1 MRSGRKAA
9 YNEHRKMRETD
20 NMCGIIGYTGKDN
33 AEKIMLDA
41 LELLEYR
48 GYDSAGIALLN
59 KGRTQIL
66 KRAGRVKE
74 LRELCARERPLGQ
87 CGIGHTRWA
96 THGGVCDENAHPHRF
111 GKITLIHNGIIENYR
126 ELIEKYSL
134 EGKLK
139 SETDSEVVAAVVEHF
154 YQGDPYSAI
163 RRTVLKLKGTFALA
177 ILFDDQE
184 DKIFAVRNVS
194 PIVAAVTKD
203 GTILASDVTAIA
215 PFTSD
220 YFVLPEF
227 HVACLTRDNIEM
239 FDLSGDHVEIQWLK
253 MDWDV
258 SRSGKG
264 GYPFYMEKEIMEQP
278 QVIRE
283 TIMPRIKDGNPDFSQ
298 EGIPDEMLRACKR
311 ICVIACGTAMHA
323 GLVGKSLIQAM
334 IGIHVDVVM
343 ASEFMYNDPVVNKD
357 TLVVAISQSGETIDT
372 LEALKFARKCG
383 SPSISIVNV
392 RGASIARASE
402 YVIYTNAGPEIAV
415 ASTKAYTTQLAVLYL
430 LTARMAMARKLW
442 QEEELSDFMK
452 ELQRVPQVM
461 ERILETKEEIHRL
474 AGTILNA
481 RDVFMIGRGL
491 DYSIL
496 LEGSLKLK
504 EVSYIHSEAYASGE
518 LKHGTI
524 ALITEDTPVIAVV
537 TQEKLKSKELSNIR
551 EVQSRGARVLLLI
564 KENETMDEKGQW
576 SCVYRLPRMADPF
589 MVMPASIVLQ
599 MIAYYVSLDKGL
611 DVDKPRNLAKVV
623 TVE

>member
-1 MRSGRKAA
+1 
-9 YNEHRKMRETD
+9 
-20 NMCGIIGYTGKDN
+20 MCGIIGYTGKND
-33 AEKIMLDA
+33 AKEIMLDA

-59 KGRTQIL
+59 ENGTQIV
-66 KRAGRVKE
+66 KRAGRVKD
-74 LRELCARERPLGQ
+74 LRNLCQQEKPMGC

-96 THGGVCDENAHPHRF
+96 THGGVCDENAHPHKF
-111 GKITLIHNGIIENYR
+111 GKVTLIHNGIIENYK
-126 ELIEKYSL
+126 ELTEKYRL
-134 EGKLK
+134 EGKLA
-139 SETDSEVVAAVVEHF
+139 SETDSEVVAAVLEHF

-163 RRTVLKLKGTFALA
+163 RKTVLKLKGTFALG
-177 ILFDDQE
+177 ILFEDQPG
-184 DKIFAVRNVS
+184 KVFAVRNVS

-203 GTILASDVTAIA
+203 GAILSSDVAAIV
-215 PFTSD
+215 PFTTD
-220 YFVLPEF
+220 YFVVPEF
-227 HVACLTRDNIEM
+227 HVVCLSKEGIEM
-239 FDLSGDHVEIQWLK
+239 FDLSGDKAEIDWLK
-253 MDWDV
+253 VDWDV
-258 SRSGKG
+258 SRSSKG
-264 GYPFYMEKEIMEQP
+264 GYPFFMEKEIMEQP
-278 QVIRE
+278 QVIKD
-283 TIMPRIKDGNPDFSQ
+283 TIMPRIKDGRPDFSA
-298 EGIPDEMLRACKR
+298 EGIGDEVLTNCKR

-343 ASEFMYNDPVVNKD
+343 ASEFMYNDPVVDKN
-357 TLVVAISQSGETIDT
+357 TLVIAISQSGETIDT

-392 RGASIARASE
+392 KGASIARASE

-430 LTARMAMARKLW
+430 LTARMAAARGLW
-442 QEEELSDFMK
+442 SDKELSDYMR
-452 ELQRVPQVM
+452 ELCRVPEVM
-461 ERILETKEEIHRL
+461 GYVLSQKEEIHRL

-481 RDVFMIGRGL
+481 KDVFMIGRGL

-537 TQEKLKSKELSNIR
+537 TQDRLKSKELSNIR

-564 KENETMDEKGQW
+564 KENEELEDDERFAN
-576 SCVYRLPRMADPF
+576 VFRLPVMADAF

-599 MIAYYVSLDKGL
+599 LIAYYVSSDKGL

>member
-1 MRSGRKAA
+1 
-9 YNEHRKMRETD
+9 
-20 NMCGIIGYTGKDN
+20 MCGIIGYTGKKD
-33 AEKIMLDA
+33 AKEIMLDA

-48 GYDSAGIALLN
+48 GYDSAGIALL
-59 KGRTQIL
+59 GEEGTRIY
-66 KRAGRVKE
+66 KRAGRVKD
-74 LRELCARERPLGQ
+74 LRDLCAEKDPKGC

-111 GKITLIHNGIIENYR
+111 GRITLIHNGIIENYR
-126 ELIEKYSL
+126 ELTEKYGL
-134 EGKLK
+134 EGKLA
-139 SETDSEVVAAVVEHF
+139 SETDSEVVAAVLEHF
-154 YQGDPYSAI
+154 YNGDPYSAI

-177 ILFDDQE
+177 ILFDDQPG
-184 DKIFAVRNVS
+184 KIFAVRNVS
-194 PIVAAVTKD
+194 PIVAAATKD
-203 GTILASDVTAIA
+203 GAILSSDVAAIV
-215 PFTSD
+215 PFTTD
-220 YFVLPEF
+220 YFVMPEF
-227 HVACLTRDNIEM
+227 HVVCLSADGIEM
-239 FDLSGDHVEIQWLK
+239 FDLSGDKAEIEWLK
-253 MDWDV
+253 VDWDV
-258 SRSGKG
+258 SRSSKG
-264 GYPFYMEKEIMEQP
+264 GYPFFMEKEIMEQP
-278 QVIRE
+278 QVIEE
-283 TIMPRIKDGNPDFSQ
+283 TILPRIKDGKPDFSE
-298 EGIPDEMLRACKR
+298 EGIPDQILSDCKR

-343 ASEFMYNDPVVNKD
+343 ASEFMYNDPVVDKE
-357 TLVVAISQSGETIDT
+357 TLVIAISQSGETIDT

-392 RGASIARASE
+392 KGASIARASE

-430 LTARMAMARKLW
+430 ITARMAMARGLW
-442 QEEELSDFMK
+442 SEQELADYVKELS
-452 ELQRVPQVM
+452 RVPEVM
-461 ERILETKEEIHRL
+461 EEVLTRKEEVHRL

-481 RDVFMIGRGL
+481 KDVFMIGRGL

-524 ALITEDTPVIAVV
+524 ALITEDTPVVAVV
-537 TQEKLKSKELSNIR
+537 TQDKLKSKELSNIR

-564 KENETMDEKGQW
+564 KENEVLEDDERFANVF
-576 SCVYRLPRMADPF
+576 CLPVMEDAF
-589 MVMPASIVLQ
+589 MVMPASVVLQ
-599 MIAYYVSLDKGL
+599 LIAYFVSLDKGL

>member
-1 MRSGRKAA
+1 
-9 YNEHRKMRETD
+9 
-20 NMCGIIGYTGKDN
+20 MCGIIGYTGKSD
-33 AEKIMLDA
+33 AKEIMLDA

-59 KGRTQIL
+59 ENGAQIIKRT
-66 KRAGRVKE
+66 GRVKD
-74 LRELCARERPLGQ
+74 LRKLCDEKKPVGC

-111 GKITLIHNGIIENYR
+111 GRVTLIHNGIIENYR
-126 ELIEKYSL
+126 ELTEKYNLQESL
-134 EGKLK
+134 R
-139 SETDSEVVAAVVEHF
+139 SETDSEVVAAVLEHF
-154 YQGDPYSAI
+154 YQGEPYAAI
-163 RRTVLKLKGTFALA
+163 RKTVLKLKGTFALA
-177 ILFDDQE
+177 IMFDDQPG
-184 DKIFAVRNVS
+184 KIYAVRNVS
-194 PIVAAVTKD
+194 PIVAAVTQD
-203 GTILASDVTAIA
+203 GAMLSSDVAAIV
-215 PFTSD
+215 PYTTD
-220 YFVLPEF
+220 YFVVPEF
-227 HVACLTRDNIEM
+227 HVICMSEGQIEM
-239 FDLSGDHVEIQWLK
+239 FDLSGDVAKIEWQK
-253 MDWDV
+253 VDWDV

-278 QVIRE
+278 QAIRD
-283 TIMPRIKDGNPDFSQ
+283 TIAFKIKDGKPDFTK
-298 EGIPDEMLRACKR
+298 EEIPDEILRDCKR

-343 ASEFMYNDPVVNKD
+343 ASEFMYNSPVVD
-357 TLVVAISQSGETIDT
+357 RETLVIAISQSGETIDT

-383 SPSISIVNV
+383 SPSIAVVNV

-402 YVIYTNAGPEIAV
+402 YVIYTCAGPEIAV

-430 LTARMAMARKLW
+430 IAARMAVARGLW
-442 QEEELSDFMK
+442 TKEQTRAYMEEL
-452 ELQRVPQVM
+452 LRVPEVM
-461 ERILETKEEIHRL
+461 EEVLKRKDEIHHL
-474 AGTILNA
+474 ARTLLNA
-481 RDVFMIGRGL
+481 KDVFMIGRGL
-491 DYSIL
+491 DHSIL

-524 ALITEDTPVIAVV
+524 ALITEETPVIAVV
-537 TQEKLKSKELSNIR
+537 TQEKLKSKEFSNIR
-551 EVQSRGARVLLLI
+551 EVQSRGARVLLLL
-564 KENETMDEKGQW
+564 KENEVLEENTQY
-576 SCVYRLPRMADPF
+576 SSVFRLPVMEDAF

-599 MIAYYVSLDKGL
+599 LIAYYVSLDKGL

>member
-1 MRSGRKAA
+1 
-9 YNEHRKMRETD
+9 
-20 NMCGIIGYTGKDN
+20 MCGIIGYTGKND
-33 AEKIMLDA
+33 AKDIMLDA

-48 GYDSAGIALLN
+48 GYDSAGIALL
-59 KGRTQIL
+59 GEEGTHIY
-66 KRAGRVKE
+66 KRAGRVKD
-74 LRELCARERPLGQ
+74 LRDLCAEKDPKGC

-111 GKITLIHNGIIENYR
+111 GRITLIHNGIIENYR
-126 ELIEKYSL
+126 ELTEKYGL
-134 EGKLK
+134 EGKLA
-139 SETDSEVVAAVVEHF
+139 SETDSEVVAAVLERF
-154 YQGDPYSAI
+154 YDGDPYSAI

-177 ILFDDQE
+177 ILFDDQPG
-184 DKIFAVRNVS
+184 KIFAVRNVS
-194 PIVAAVTKD
+194 PIVAAATKD
-203 GTILASDVTAIA
+203 GAILSSDVAAIV
-215 PFTSD
+215 PFTTD
-220 YFVLPEF
+220 YFVMPEF
-227 HVACLTRDNIEM
+227 HVVCLSTEEIEM
-239 FDLSGDHVEIQWLK
+239 FDLSGDKAEIEWLK
-253 MDWDV
+253 VDWDV
-258 SRSGKG
+258 SRSSKG
-264 GYPFYMEKEIMEQP
+264 GYPFFMEKEIMEQP
-278 QVIRE
+278 QVISE
-283 TIMPRIKDGNPDFSQ
+283 TILPRIKDGKPDFSE
-298 EGIPDEMLRACKR
+298 EGIPDQILSDCKR

-343 ASEFMYNDPVVNKD
+343 ASEFMYNDPIVDKE
-357 TLVVAISQSGETIDT
+357 TLVIAISQSGETIDT

-392 RGASIARASE
+392 KGASIARASE
-402 YVIYTNAGPEIAV
+402 YVVYTNAGPEIAV

-430 LTARMAMARKLW
+430 ITARMAMARGLW
-442 QEEELSDFMK
+442 SDQELSDYVK
-452 ELQRVPQVM
+452 ELSRVPEVM
-461 ERILETKEEIHRL
+461 EEVLSQKEEIHRL

-481 RDVFMIGRGL
+481 KDVFMIGRGL

-524 ALITEDTPVIAVV
+524 ALITEDTPVVAVV
-537 TQEKLKSKELSNIR
+537 TQDKLKSKELSNIR

-564 KENETMDEKGQW
+564 KENEVLEDDERFAN
-576 SCVYRLPRMADPF
+576 VFRLPVMADAF
-589 MVMPASIVLQ
+589 MVMPASVVLQ
-599 MIAYYVSLDKGL
+599 FIAYFVSLDKGL

>member
-1 MRSGRKAA
+1 
-9 YNEHRKMRETD
+9 
-20 NMCGIIGYTGKDN
+20 MCGIIGYTGKGN
-33 AEKIMLDA
+33 AGMIMLDA

-48 GYDSAGIALLN
+48 GYDSAGIALLDAG
-59 KGRTQIL
+59 KTRIVKQ
-66 KRAGRVKE
+66 AGRVKD
-74 LRELCARERPLGQ
+74 LRKLCEKQKPVGQ

-96 THGGVCDENAHPHRF
+96 THGGVSDENAHPHKF
-111 GKITLIHNGIIENYR
+111 GKITLIHNGIIENYK
-126 ELIEKYSL
+126 ELTEKYGL
-134 EGKLK
+134 EGQLK
-139 SETDSEVVAAVVEHF
+139 SETDSEVVAAVLEHF
-154 YQGDPYSAI
+154 YTGDPYSAI
-163 RRTVLKLKGTFALA
+163 RKTVLKLKGTFALA
-177 ILFDDQE
+177 ILFEDQP

-194 PIVAAVTKD
+194 PIVAAVTEK
-203 GTILASDVTAIA
+203 GAMLSSDVAAIV
-215 PFTSD
+215 PFTTD
-220 YFVLPEF
+220 YFVVPEF
-227 HVACLTRDNIEM
+227 HVICLSPEGIDM
-239 FDLSGDHVEIQWLK
+239 FDLSGDKAEIEWLK
-253 MDWDV
+253 VDWDV

-278 QVIRE
+278 QVIDE
-283 TIMPRIKDGNPDFSQ
+283 TILPRIKNGKPDFSE
-298 EGIPDEMLRACKR
+298 EGIPDKVLADCKR

-357 TLVVAISQSGETIDT
+357 TLVIAISQSGETIDT

-383 SPSISIVNV
+383 SPSISVVNV
-392 RGASIARASE
+392 KGASIARASE

-430 LTARMAMARKLW
+430 ITARMAMARGLW
-442 QEEELSDFMK
+442 EEERLLGYIN
-452 ELQRVPQVM
+452 ELKRVPSVM
-461 ERILETKEEIHRL
+461 AKVLETKEEIHRL
-474 AGTILNA
+474 AGVILNA

-524 ALITEDTPVIAVV
+524 ALITEDTPVVAVV
-537 TQEKLKSKELSNIR
+537 TQDKLKSKELSNIR
-551 EVQSRGARVLLLI
+551 EVQSRGARVVLLI
-564 KENETMDEKGQW
+564 KENETLDEGQQW
-576 SCVYRLPRMADPF
+576 SCVYRLPKMEDPF

-599 MIAYYVSLDKGL
+599 LIAYFVSLDKGL

>member
-1 MRSGRKAA
+1 
-9 YNEHRKMRETD
+9 
-20 NMCGIIGYTGKDN
+20 MCGIIGYTGKKD
-33 AEKIMLDA
+33 AKDIMLDA

-48 GYDSAGIALLN
+48 GYDSAGIALL
-59 KGRTQIL
+59 GEEGTHIY
-66 KRAGRVKE
+66 KRAGRVKD
-74 LRELCARERPLGQ
+74 LRDLCAEKDPKGC

-111 GKITLIHNGIIENYR
+111 GRITLIHNGIIENYR
-126 ELIEKYSL
+126 ELTEKYGL
-134 EGKLK
+134 EGKLA
-139 SETDSEVVAAVVEHF
+139 SETDSEVVAAVLERF
-154 YQGDPYSAI
+154 YDGDPYSAI

-177 ILFDDQE
+177 ILFDDQPG
-184 DKIFAVRNVS
+184 KIFAVRNVS
-194 PIVAAVTKD
+194 PIVAAATKD
-203 GTILASDVTAIA
+203 GAILSSDVAAIV
-215 PFTSD
+215 PFTTD
-220 YFVLPEF
+220 YFVMPEF
-227 HVACLTRDNIEM
+227 HVVCLSAEGIEM
-239 FDLSGDHVEIQWLK
+239 FDLSGDKAEIEWLK
-253 MDWDV
+253 VDWDV
-258 SRSGKG
+258 SRSSKG
-264 GYPFYMEKEIMEQP
+264 GYPFFMEKEIMEQP
-278 QVIRE
+278 QVISE
-283 TIMPRIKDGNPDFSQ
+283 TILPRIKDGKPDFSE
-298 EGIPDEMLRACKR
+298 EGIPDQILSDCKR

-343 ASEFMYNDPVVNKD
+343 ASEFMYNDPIVDKE
-357 TLVVAISQSGETIDT
+357 TLVIAISQSGETIDT

-392 RGASIARASE
+392 KGASIARASE
-402 YVIYTNAGPEIAV
+402 YVVYTNAGPEIAV

-430 LTARMAMARKLW
+430 LTARMAMARGLW
-442 QEEELSDFMK
+442 SDQELSDYVEELS
-452 ELQRVPQVM
+452 RVPKVM
-461 ERILETKEEIHRL
+461 EEVLSQKEEIHRL

-481 RDVFMIGRGL
+481 KDVFMIGRGL

-524 ALITEDTPVIAVV
+524 ALITEDTPVVAVV
-537 TQEKLKSKELSNIR
+537 TQDKLKSKELSNIR

-564 KENETMDEKGQW
+564 KENEVLEDDERFAN
-576 SCVYRLPRMADPF
+576 VFRLPVMADAF
-589 MVMPASIVLQ
+589 MVMPASVVLQ
-599 MIAYYVSLDKGL
+599 FIAYFVSLDKGL